1 MTDLSKGKVCGAV
14 TVGERGQ
21 VVIPSEL
28 RKRFKV
34 NAGDKM
40 IVYAKPGGTIVL
52 IPAAEF
58 NQLLNEATQIM
69 ADFKK

>member
-1 MTDLSKGKVCGAV
+1 MTDLTKGKVCGAV

-21 VVIPSEL
+21 IVIPSEL

-52 IPAAEF
+52 IPAQEF
-58 NQLLNEATQIM
+58 NQLLNDAAGVM
-69 ADFKK
+69 AKFNK